1 MYYVKFNES
10 GVQEEARWSED
21 PLGDGWYLAGEDIE
35 GKTFKLTASG
45 KASAMT
51 SAQLKTYKDEL
62 AHNSAIED
70 IKILRTQMLLFSD
83 WTQLPDS
90 GLTDEKKAEW
100 QIYRQA
106 LRDLPTTIGDDLSYT
121 LPTAPQ

>member
-1 MYYVKFNES
+1 VYYVKFNES
-10 GVQEEARWSED
+10 GVQEEARWSEE
-21 PLGDGWYLAGEDIE
+21 PLGDGWHLAGEDID

-51 SAQLKTYKDEL
+51 SAQLKTYTDGL
-62 AHNSAIED
+62 AHSSAIED